1 MLHKY
6 TTIHKY
12 ISKRWAALL
21 ILIMVAIGTLIYLDS
36 IVNSTFKD
44 KQWSVASTVYAR
56 PLEIYEGLPLTLADL
71 REEMTMLGYHFVSN
85 VNKPGEALIE
95 RNKVTIFIPKFQ
107 FSDELAAAQKIKIT
121 LTNGFVS
128 ALESKDNKAL
138 VRLQPL
144 VIGGIYP
151 SHNEDRILVQLDEVP
166 VSLQEI
172 LVAVE
177 DKDFYDH
184 YGISLRGI
192 GRAVIANIKQGG
204 FSQGASTLTQQL
216 IKNYYL
222 TPEQTLIRKAQEA
235 LMAILLELHAS
246 KAQILEGYMNEVY
259 LGQDGPRAIHGFGL
273 ASQYYFKKNL
283 MDLSLSQQALLVALV
298 RGASYYNP
306 WRNPERALKRRNL
319 VLDIAVRE
327 NRLDADVAESAK
339 QTPLGIGDRSTSKT
353 KRYPAYLDLVRKQL
367 QNDYKAEDLSSN
379 GLSIFT
385 HFNPLIQ
392 ETAEASLVKVIA
404 KQKKSDASANLQGA
418 VIVTQPNT
426 GAVTAIVGGSDT
438 QYAGFNRAIDA
449 RRQIGSL
456 MKPAVYLTAL
466 EKSEQYTLATPISDA
481 AYEQTLEN
489 GDSWSPKNYDL
500 KDHGD
505 VLLYKALAH
514 SYNQATARLGNE
526 LGLDNI
532 LSTIKRLGVDSD
544 IPAVPAITLGAAELS
559 PLDVAQMYQTISSGG
574 FYTPLL
580 AISSVV
586 DARGEVLTSY
596 PIDIQKRFNSS
607 SIYTLRHALQ
617 AVTHEGSAKALQW
630 LLPDFAVAGKTG
642 TTNDLRD
649 SWFAGFS
656 DDMQAV
662 VWLGRDDNKT
672 TGLTGSSG
680 ALRVWADI
688 FKARAQQPLQNLTP
702 KNITLGWVDS
712 ETGVGSEDNCDN
724 AILLPFVSGSE
735 PKQEKRCGTTDKVI
749 DWFRNLSN

>member
-1 MLHKY
+1 MVHKQS
-6 TTIHKY
+6 TTRQY
-12 ISKRWAALL
+12 ISKKWAALL
-21 ILIMVAIGTLIYLDS
+21 ILVIIASGILLYLDS
-36 IVNSTFKD
+36 LVNSTFKD

-56 PLEIYEGLPLTLADL
+56 PLEIYEGLPLPLADL
-71 REEMTMLGYHFVSN
+71 REEMTMLGYRFVQD
-85 VNKPGEALIE
+85 VKHPGEALI
-95 RNKVTIFIPKFQ
+95 NGNNVTIFIPKFQ
-107 FSDELAAAQKIKIT
+107 FSDELAPAQKIKIT
-121 LTNGFVS
+121 LNNGFVS
-128 ALESKDNKAL
+128 SLKSKNNKAL

-151 SHNEDRILVQLDEVP
+151 SHNEDRILVQLTDVP
-166 VSLQEI
+166 DSLQSM

-184 YGISLRGI
+184 FGISLRGI
-192 GRAVIANIKQGG
+192 ARAMVTNIKKGG

-222 TPEQTLIRKAQEA
+222 TPERTLIRKAQEA

-246 KAQILEGYMNEVY
+246 KADILEGYMNEIY

-273 ASQYYFKKNL
+273 ASQYYFKKDL
-283 MDLSLSQQALLVALV
+283 IDLSLSQQALLVALV

-327 NRLDADVAESAK
+327 NRLDQDVAELAK
-339 QTPLGIGDRSTSKT
+339 QAPLEVGDRNASGH
-353 KRYPAYLDLVRKQL
+353 KRYPAYLDLVRRQL

-392 ETAEASLVKVIA
+392 ETAESSLVKA
-404 KQKKSDASANLQGA
+404 MTKQKQSDPEHKLQGA

-426 GAVTAIVGGSDT
+426 GAVTAIVGGTDT

-466 EKSEQYTLATPISDA
+466 EKSEEYTLASLISDS
-481 AYEQTLEN
+481 AYEQKLAN
-489 GDSWSPKNYDL
+489 GDTWSPKNYDL

-532 LSTIKRLGVDSD
+532 LSTIQRLGVESD
-544 IPAVPAITLGAAELS
+544 IPAVPSITLGAAELS

-586 DARGEVLTSY
+586 DAHGELLTSY
-596 PIDIQKRFNSS
+596 PIDIEKRFNSS
-607 SIYTLRHALQ
+607 AIYTLRHALQ
-617 AVTHEGSAKALQW
+617 AVTHEGSAKALEW

-656 DDMQAV
+656 EDMQAV

-688 FKARAQQPLQNLTP
+688 FKARAHQPLQNTPP
-702 KNITLGWVDS
+702 KNITLSWVDS
-712 ETGVGSEDNCDN
+712 ETGVGSEDNCNN
-724 AILLPFVSGSE
+724 AIPLPFVSGSE
-735 PKQEKRCGTTDKVI
+735 PEQEKRCNATDKVI
-749 DWFRNLSN
+749 DWFRNLTN